1 MTTRED
7 MLTRLPSAVAESVST
22 AGQTF
27 CATGMSLPFNKFM
40 LVVEYHSISYMLIV
54 ECVRIP
60 SCNTLQNTIYA
71 FTTERICQLCDISD
85 LSCLSKTF
93 EKTHLQMYCSENI
106 QPTIHSSQNRAA

>member
-7 MLTRLPSAVAESVST
+7 MPTRLPSAVAESVST

-60 SCNTLQNTIYA
+60 SCNTLQSTIYA
-71 FTTERICQLCDISD
+71 FTTERICQLFV
-85 LSCLSKTF
+85 LRNGL
-93 EKTHLQMYCSENI
+93 
-106 QPTIHSSQNRAA
+106 NRAYCRVSARLKCHF